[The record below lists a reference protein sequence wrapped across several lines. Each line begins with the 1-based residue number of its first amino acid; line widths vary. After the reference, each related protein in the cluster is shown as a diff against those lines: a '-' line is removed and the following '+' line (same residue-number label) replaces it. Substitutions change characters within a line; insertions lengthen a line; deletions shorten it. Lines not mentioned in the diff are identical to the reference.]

1 LLEITALRQLLEEAG
16 PRRAVDAVVMCHA
29 SVWVRA
35 RQETAAERSQQS
47 RESREQR
54 PAPAP
59 APAVP
64 LQVEQMPQVPQI
76 IADLMDKAVGHI
88 ESER

>member
-1 LLEITALRQLLEEAG
+1 METCAT
-16 PRRAVDAVVMCHA
+16 PRCG
-29 SVWVRA
+29 SELS
-35 RQETAAERSQQS
+35 QETAAERSQQS